1 MPQNLAG
8 WLVRCFLSTFLIRF
22 MSSLESSKSKTWKF
36 SFNLSS
42 FDVFGMTTVFRW
54 IPHRRTTWATVFLY
68 FSARFWHKRMWLLRQ
83 ICFQGNFNTHT
94 HTQRL
99 PWELDHPKLILNQT
113 IPCFPHHLQEE
124 CGLWQ
129 RCHASDRIWQE
140 NHVGSMGE
148 FQSDSQ
154 QASLWNRLSNL

>member
-94 HTQRL
+94 HRDYLENWIIQSWYWTKPFHVSRTTSKRSVGCDRDAMLLTEFDKRITLEVWVSFNLIHSRL
-99 PWELDHPKLILNQT
+99 HFGI
-113 IPCFPHHLQEE
+113 
-124 CGLWQ
+124 G
-129 RCHASDRIWQE
+129 
-140 NHVGSMGE
+140 
-148 FQSDSQ
+148 
-154 QASLWNRLSNL
+154 